1 VAAWPQEGY
10 NNRWLC
16 RLGLDFMNTKIASIM
31 CLETKLR
38 QRYIAASLHK
48 KQVGGEQDNSDKL
61 TSSHDFNAPKNEL
74 G

>member
-1 VAAWPQEGY
+1 
-10 NNRWLC
+10 
-16 RLGLDFMNTKIASIM
+16 MNTKIASIM

-48 KQVGGEQDNSDKL
+48 KQVGGVQDNSDKL